1 VTLRSALG
9 MLVAAALLTMT
20 SCSLLSP
27 SAAPSEPFQDFTVGE
42 FGGIDGR
49 QNILYVRTDGVAL
62 LISPTPAAGRLS
74 DHDLSRLQ
82 ILLTSRQ
89 FRQEVKREAQRKAKS
104 PAPVCPD
111 QITTEVTMGSLW
123 MSHTDPC
130 GTKALSTPAFDE
142 IISIVAPAMQGNF
155 DGPVENT
162 EPRLRP
168 LRLERL
174 PLQDQPG
181 YTITIDAAV
190 RGMITMAGRKSELHD
205 LSVQQRDTVR
215 LLLARLVDT
224 PVVPC
229 TSTVRYWLHID
240 PESPGSGPKISG
252 PDCGFPQRQPEFH
265 ALTTLLENAFGV

>member
-1 VTLRSALG
+1 MTLRRAIG
-9 MLVAAALLTMT
+9 MLVAATLLTMT
-20 SCSLLSP
+20 SCSLTSP
-27 SAAPSEPFQDFTVGE
+27 LAAPSEPFQDFTVGE

-74 DHDLSRLQ
+74 DQELSRLQ
-82 ILLTSRQ
+82 TLLTSKQ
-89 FRQEVKREAQRKAKS
+89 FRQEVKREAERKAKS
-104 PAPVCPD
+104 PAPVCTD
-111 QITTEVTMGSLW
+111 QITTELTMGRLW
-123 MSHTDPC
+123 MSRTDPC
-130 GTKALSTPAFDE
+130 GSKAPPTPAFDE
-142 IISIVAPAMQGNF
+142 IVSILAPAMQGNF
-155 DGPVENT
+155 DGPVETT

-181 YTITIDAAV
+181 YTITIDAAA

-205 LSVQQRDTVR
+205 LSIQQRDTVR
-215 LLLARLVDT
+215 LLLARLVET

-229 TSTVRYWLHID
+229 TSTVRYRLYID
-240 PESPGSGPKISG
+240 PEPPGSGPKISG

-265 ALTTLLENAFGV
+265 ALTRLLENAFGV

>member
-1 VTLRSALG
+1 MG
-9 MLVAAALLTMT
+9 MLVAATLLTMT
-20 SCSLLSP
+20 SCSPISP

-62 LISPTPAAGRLS
+62 LISPAPAAGRLS
-74 DHDLSRLQ
+74 DHNLGRLQ
-82 ILLTSRQ
+82 TLLTSKQ
-89 FRQEVKREAQRKAKS
+89 FHQEVKREAERKAKS
-104 PAPVCPD
+104 PAPVCTD
-111 QITTEVTMGSLW
+111 QVTTELTMGSVW
-123 MSHTDPC
+123 MSRTDPC
-130 GTKALSTPAFDE
+130 GTKAPPAPAFDE
-142 IISIVAPAMQGNF
+142 IVSIVAPAMQGNF
-155 DGPVENT
+155 DGPVETT

-181 YTITIDAAV
+181 YTITIDAAA

-205 LSVQQRDTVR
+205 LSIEQRDTVR
-215 LLLARLVDT
+215 LLLARLVET

-229 TSTVRYWLHID
+229 TATVRYRLHID
-240 PESPGSGPKISG
+240 PEPPGSGPKISG